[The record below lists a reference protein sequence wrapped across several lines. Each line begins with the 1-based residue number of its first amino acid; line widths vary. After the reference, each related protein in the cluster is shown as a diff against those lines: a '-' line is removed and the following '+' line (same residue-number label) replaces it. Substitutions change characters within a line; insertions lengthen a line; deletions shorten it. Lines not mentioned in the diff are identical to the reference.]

1 MKRAMNQ
8 LQVCLANNMK
18 RYRKLRGFSQEK
30 LAERSGASA
39 NYIALIECGKNFP
52 SLPMIEH
59 IAAALEVDEM
69 DLFDKA
75 GLEFQDS
82 EVIRKWL
89 LEQLVGAVNDAFD
102 SMLGR
107 HR

>member
-1 MKRAMNQ
+1 MNQ

-30 LAERSGASA
+30 LAEKSGASA

-52 SLPMIEH
+52 SLSMIEH

-69 DLFDKA
+69 DLFDKD
-75 GLEFQDS
+75 GLEFQS
-82 EVIRKWL
+82 NEAIRKRL
-89 LEQLVGAVNDAFD
+89 VEQLVGAVNEAFD
-102 SMLGR
+102 SMLG
-107 HR
+107 HHH